1 MKDHTAM
8 STETLNKKNI
18 FDDQLRKKFLKI
30 KTRMFSI
37 HYLISKLEKRK
48 TKQLFQKIKLRF
60 LNKI

>member
-18 FDDQLRKKFLKI
+18 FDDQLRKKFLKS